1 MAVSQKQIAEK
12 LGVSIALVSRVLSG
26 KAAEIGITQA
36 KIEQVLKTADEMGYV
51 PSAAALSLIGKST
64 RTIGIAVYDFNDPF
78 FGSLIREIQTQAHAN
93 NYSLVLTGFLNRNP
107 DRQDIQAFHKH
118 TLDGLIVIG
127 TDLKATWLEEFK
139 NLPIARIGHG
149 SESERSTRISVDE
162 KQAATNLIKHLQ
174 DSGRQKLAFI
184 TADLP
189 AHQIRRRAMTA
200 AAAELSIE
208 VQEIPTPEHTAFAA
222 GMEGAK
228 VMLERYPQTDGLIC
242 ATDRVAMGAL
252 HALYANRVPV
262 PEKVAVTGFDDIPAA
277 SEFIPPITTIKQDVK
292 LMVKQAFDT
301 LLQEGSPAS
310 VNFPGKLIVRET
322 T

>member
-127 TDLKATWLEEFK
+127 TDLEATWLDDFK

-149 SESERSTRISVDE
+149 SESEQSTRISVDE
-162 KQAATNLIKHLQ
+162 EQAATSLIRHLQ
-174 DSGRQKLAFI
+174 ECGRKNLAFI
-184 TADLP
+184 AADLP
-189 AHQIRRRAMTA
+189 AHEIRRKAIVAADTA
-200 AAAELSIE
+200 LSID
-208 VQEIPTPEHTAFAA
+208 VQEIPTAERTAFAA
-222 GMEGAK
+222 GVEGTKTVME
-228 VMLERYPQTDGLIC
+228 RHPNTDGLIC

-252 HALYANRVPV
+252 HALYASKVTV
-262 PEKVAVTGFDDIPAA
+262 PERIAITGFDDIPAA
-277 SEFIPPITTIKQDVK
+277 SEFIPPITTIQQDVK
-292 LMVKQAFDT
+292 RMVKQAFDT
-301 LLQEGSPAS
+301 LLKDERPGPVS
-310 VNFPGKLIVRET
+310 FPGRLIVRET